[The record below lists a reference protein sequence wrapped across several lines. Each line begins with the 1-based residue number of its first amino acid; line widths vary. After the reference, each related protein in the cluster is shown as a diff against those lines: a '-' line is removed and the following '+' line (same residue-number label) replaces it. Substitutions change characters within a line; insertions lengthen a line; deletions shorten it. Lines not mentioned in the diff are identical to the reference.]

1 MISETGTGSGTGAG
15 KGGQQLTTSLLLEE
29 PSTAFGP
36 YGRSLV
42 SLGERE
48 ERLVVLGADLA
59 NSTEIDGFAKRFPNR
74 FFNIGAAEQN
84 AVNIAAGLAF
94 EGEIP
99 FVHSFGVFVTRRTYD
114 QVCVQIALHRA
125 NVKLIGVIPG
135 LTSRLGPTHQA
146 IDDLALMRLLPDMT
160 VIDPADATEIEQAVH
175 AIAEYDGPVYMRAMR
190 REVPVMLNPASYRFS
205 IGKAVIL
212 RSGSDVAVLSTGLIL
227 KEALSAVKLLE
238 QRGIKASLLHVPT
251 LKPLD
256 REAVLN
262 AAASAGAVVT
272 VENHLTGGG
281 LGGAIAELLADEMPL
296 PMGRVG
302 LQDTFAEPGTPEY
315 LFTKYGLT
323 DSSIVETALQTM
335 KRKRG

>member
-1 MISETGTGSGTGAG
+1 M
-15 KGGQQLTTSLLLEE
+15 TSLLLDE
-29 PSTAFGP
+29 PAAAFAP
-36 YGRSLV
+36 YGRALV
-42 SLGERE
+42 SLGEHE

-59 NSTEIDGFAKRFPNR
+59 NSTEIDGFAKRFPKR

-146 IDDLALMRLLPDMT
+146 IDDLALMRLLPNMT

-175 AIAEYDGPVYMRAMR
+175 AIAAYDGPVYMRMMR
-190 REVPVMLNPASYRFS
+190 REVPVILNPDSYRFS
-205 IGKAVIL
+205 IGKAVFL
-212 RSGSDVAVLSTGLIL
+212 QSGSDVAILSSGLML
-227 KEALSAVKLLE
+227 KAALSAVKLLQE
-238 QRGIKASLLHVPT
+238 HSIAASLLHIPT

-256 REAVLN
+256 REAVLKV
-262 AAASAGAVVT
+262 AATAGAVVT
-272 VENHLTGGG
+272 VENHLVSGG
-281 LGGAIAELLADEMPL
+281 LGGAIAELLAEEMPI
-296 PMGRVG
+296 PVGRVG
-302 LQDTFAEPGTPEY
+302 IHDTFAEPGTPEY
-315 LFTKYGLT
+315 LFTKYGLS
-323 DSSIVETALQTM
+323 DVSIVETALQTL